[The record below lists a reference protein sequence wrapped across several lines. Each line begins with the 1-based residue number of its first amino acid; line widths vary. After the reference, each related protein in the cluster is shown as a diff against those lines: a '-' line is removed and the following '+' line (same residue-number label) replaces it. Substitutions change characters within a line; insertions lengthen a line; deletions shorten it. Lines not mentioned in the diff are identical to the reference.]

1 MNALSTII
9 NYYNESPQ
17 STVYS
22 NVARTLLENLDI
34 VQLDTIY
41 EWAER
46 CNVSTATMS
55 RFSQK
60 VGFKNFGDM
69 KSELLHV
76 LSNYSVMNQYVPLNQ
91 IASFSSILSAY
102 EDILRKKIDLFF
114 EDLNEDEIMRCVN
127 IIRKYDRIRLYI
139 HGVDINQ
146 LSLQQ
151 ELVLDGK
158 SARSI
163 RNPAEQLDDIDSLT
177 SSDLVI
183 ITLPNVYEKTLSL
196 DIMRKLHKKGIPTL
210 LITNSRHSSFIPYAT
225 YYHTFEGTMTMID
238 DTVFYQI
245 ITVIAIK
252 YREIMDKIIEE

>member
-9 NYYNESPQ
+9 NYYNESPR
-17 STVYS
+17 STVYF
-22 NVARTLLENLDI
+22 NVAKTLLENLDI

-60 VGFKNFGDM
+60 VGFKSFVDM
-69 KSELLHV
+69 KSELAHV
-76 LSNYSVMNQYVPLNQ
+76 LSNYNVMNQYVPLNQ
-91 IASFSSILSAY
+91 IASFSSLLSAY
-102 EDILRKKIDLFF
+102 EDILRRKIDVFF
-114 EDLNEDEIMRCVN
+114 EELDEDEILRCIN

-151 ELVLDGK
+151 ELIMDGK
-158 SARSI
+158 SAKSI
-163 RNPAEQLDDIDSLT
+163 RNSAEQLEDIDFLGPE
-177 SSDLVI
+177 DLVV

-238 DTVFYQI
+238 DTIF
-245 ITVIAIK
+245 
-252 YREIMDKIIEE
+252 